1 MTNKILSISTCLLFL
16 VACAAPSTNDPS
28 FSEFKLVKTITIDS
42 IAPIGLTVYNNQ
54 FWISDGDNNR
64 VVAIDEEGKVL
75 KMINLLERPMHL
87 ANDKK
92 YLYIPEYGLD
102 SISLFEDTTFVKNLD
117 IPLEL
122 DAPAGVSIN
131 DDNIAL
137 ADFYNHRVLSYNG
150 KEWKVIGKKG
160 KEQGSFHYPT
170 DVQLTEDKL
179 YVADAYNHRVQVFD
193 HQGIYLQTI
202 GEQDSMN
209 ATTGLH
215 VADDL
220 LVATDFEQNR
230 VLVYNTTGKCLQIIA
245 GASDKPTDVLFWK
258 NSLYVL
264 NYGNGTLQQ
273 YTQQ

>member
-1 MTNKILSISTCLLFL
+1 MLLA
-16 VACAAPSTNDPS
+16 ACSSKKDTS
-28 FSEFKLVKTITIDS
+28 FSEFKLVKTITIDN

-54 FWISDGDNNR
+54 LWISDGDNNR
-64 VVAIDEEGKVL
+64 VVAIDEDGNVIKT
-75 KMINLLERPMHL
+75 INLLERPMHL
-87 ANDKK
+87 ANDNK

-102 SISLFEDTTFVKNLD
+102 SISLFDDTTFVKHLD

-122 DAPAGVSIN
+122 DAPAGVSIKN
-131 DDNIAL
+131 QQIAL
-137 ADFYNHRVLSYNG
+137 ADFYNHRVLYYNG
-150 KEWKVIGKKG
+150 KEWKVIGQKG
-160 KEQGSFHYPT
+160 KEYGSFHYPT

-193 HQGIYLQTI
+193 HQGLHLQTI

-230 VLVYNTTGKCLQIIA
+230 VLVYDTAGTGLQIIA
-245 GASDKPTDVLFWK
+245 GASDQPTDVLFWK
-258 NSLYVL
+258 SSLYVL

-273 YTQQ
+273 YTQ